1 MSHYWARFLKIFLM
15 GTACSCVV
23 LASSAHAE
31 TLTYKVYAG
40 GINVIEAPLQL
51 KITKSN
57 YTADLTAKTRGF
69 LGTLV
74 PWQGTFST
82 KGSRD
87 KDKLVV
93 KTHRSTSTWKG
104 EEDSASYTFDAKGNL
119 THLKLRKDGK
129 DETPKLD
136 STLTH
141 GVTDILSA
149 ALMAFMHAEGGKECI
164 GASDIFDSKR
174 RFTLDFKPAG
184 TETLKESRYTMYQ
197 GPAVKCTAEVIPK
210 GGAWHKKPRGWLSI
224 QEQGRKAGLMPT
236 LWVAKVDPNL
246 PPMPIKIRIKTDYGT
261 LFMHLA
267 SISP

>member
-1 MSHYWARFLKIFLM
+1 MWNWWARLGRAGFLAMAAFVF
-15 GTACSCVV
+15 ACGPVQ
-23 LASSAHAE
+23 AE
-31 TLTYKVYAG
+31 TLVYKVYAG
-40 GINVIEAPLQL
+40 GVNVIDAPLTL
-51 KITKSN
+51 TLSKSA

-74 PWQGTFST
+74 PWQGTFAT
-82 KGSRD
+82 KGTHS
-87 KDKLVV
+87 KNKLVV

-104 EEDSASYTFDAKGNL
+104 EEDSASYVFDANGNL

-136 STLTH
+136 PPLTH

-149 ALMAFMHAEGGKECI
+149 ALMAFMHADGGKECI

-174 RFTLDFKPAG
+174 RFTLDFKPVG
-184 TETLKESRYTMYQ
+184 RETLKESRYTFYK
-197 GPAVKCTAEVIPK
+197 GESVKCTAEVIPK

-224 QEQGRKAGLMPT
+224 QEQGRSAGMMPT
-236 LWVAKVDPNL
+236 LWVAKVAPNL